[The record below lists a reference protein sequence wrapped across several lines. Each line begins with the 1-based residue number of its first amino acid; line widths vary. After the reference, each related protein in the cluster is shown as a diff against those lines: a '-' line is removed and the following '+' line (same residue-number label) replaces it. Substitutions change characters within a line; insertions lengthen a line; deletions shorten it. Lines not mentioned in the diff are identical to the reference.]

1 VFCATDSFGVL
12 SCAAH
17 ISSRAVL
24 GQLGWSFLQR
34 GTARRWGSFPEC
46 PLGPA
51 PGLRKPASAGRAHQ
65 RHQTADNGDH
75 ANAPCSCVTPFLLA
89 VNHQE
94 GSLPLSGYAANRRRV
109 RRLRRLK
116 TMEWVDTHH
125 DVGPA
130 AAGGTPCRPASQR
143 AVPPNAPG
151 LERAGRSRYRRLV
164 FRPVVGEKRP
174 DRVVQTFGGNGLLR
188 ASRTG
193 CRPDARGCPWAP
205 RVGELAR
212 FRSSI
217 SNRGAW
223 AAL

>member
-1 VFCATDSFGVL
+1 VAITPQCRFRRKGGVLAVFCATDSFGVL

-116 TMEWVDTHH
+116 TMEWSTPTTTSARPQQGVRPAVPLLRERSRPTPPAWSAQA
-125 DVGPA
+125 GPA
-130 AAGGTPCRPASQR
+130 IGGSFSA
-143 AVPPNAPG
+143 
-151 LERAGRSRYRRLV
+151 RS
-164 FRPVVGEKRP
+164 
-174 DRVVQTFGGNGLLR
+174 
-188 ASRTG
+188 
-193 CRPDARGCPWAP
+193 
-205 RVGELAR
+205 
-212 FRSSI
+212 
-217 SNRGAW
+217 
-223 AAL
+223 